1 MPRLTKNN
9 IISPAAAFASRQ
21 TINNNTMKR
30 EFVFPLIVG
39 LILGGLIMLFWQF
52 NARLNNAANAMA
64 QIETAVTQNTKTVSD
79 IVTFI
84 NNASGQAQP
93 AATPATNATK

>member
-9 IISPAAAFASRQ
+9 IISPAAAFASRREL
-21 TINNNTMKR
+21 NNKTMKR
-30 EFVFPLIVG
+30 EFVFPLVVG
-39 LILGGLIMLFWQF
+39 LILGGLVMVFWQF

-64 QIETAVTQNTKTVSD
+64 QIEAAVTQNTKAVSD

-84 NNASGQAQP
+84 NNASGQGQQ
-93 AATPATNATK
+93 AASAASAVK

>member
-9 IISPAAAFASRQ
+9 IISPAAAFASRREL
-21 TINNNTMKR
+21 NNKTMKR
-30 EFVFPLIVG
+30 EFVFPLVVG
-39 LILGGLIMLFWQF
+39 LILGGLIMVFWQF

-64 QIETAVTQNTKTVSD
+64 QIETAVSQNTKAVSD

-84 NNASGQAQP
+84 NNASGQGQQN
-93 AATPATNATK
+93 TPTVKE

>member
-9 IISPAAAFASRQ
+9 IISPAAAFASRREL
-21 TINNNTMKR
+21 NNKTMKR

-39 LILGGLIMLFWQF
+39 IILGGLVMVFWQF

-64 QIETAVTQNTKTVSD
+64 QIEAAVSQNTKTVSD

-84 NNASGQAQP
+84 NNASGQAKQAAP
-93 AATPATNATK
+93 ADSATK

>member
-9 IISPAAAFASRQ
+9 IISPAAAFASRREL
-21 TINNNTMKR
+21 NNKTMKR

-39 LILGGLIMLFWQF
+39 LILGGLIMVFWQF
-52 NARLNNAANAMA
+52 NTRLNNAANAMA
-64 QIETAVTQNTKTVSD
+64 QIETAVSQNTKTVSD

-84 NNASGQAQP
+84 NNASGQAQQNTP
-93 AATPATNATK
+93 AASATK